1 MQVLKFAF
9 TLAVLFSSTAYSQT
23 VYTWVDENGTLH
35 FNDVPN
41 NQKAKAIDL
50 PNFEQPALAPQFAP
64 AQPVEPQQPTA
75 QKSEE
80 APLPLEIAVTSP
92 QDDQAIRSNNG
103 TLTIQAELNR
113 KLAIG
118 EQLQLTVDNKRYGAP
133 KTSPLWKLKNLD
145 RGTHSFVIQAFRD
158 GKLIASS
165 LPIKVHLQRTSV
177 SKIKPSPKA

>member
-1 MQVLKFAF
+1 MQVLNFAF
-9 TLAVLFSSTAYSQT
+9 LLAVLFSSAAQSQT

-41 NQKAKAIDL
+41 NKKAKAIDL

-64 AQPVEPQQPTA
+64 ALPVEPQDTA
-75 QKSEE
+75 TPKPAEKPS
-80 APLPLEIAVTSP
+80 PLEITITSP
-92 QDDQAIRSNNG
+92 QDDQAIRSNDG
-103 TLTIQAELNR
+103 TLMIQAELNR

-133 KTSPLWKLKNLD
+133 KASPQWQLKNLD

-165 LPIKVHLQRTSV
+165 LPITVHLQRISV